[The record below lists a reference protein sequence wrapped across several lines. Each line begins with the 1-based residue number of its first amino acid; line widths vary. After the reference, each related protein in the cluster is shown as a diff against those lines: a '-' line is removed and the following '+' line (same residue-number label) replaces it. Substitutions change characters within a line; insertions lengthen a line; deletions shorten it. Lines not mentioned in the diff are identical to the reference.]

1 MVAALEGPDAREG
14 GMVNPFSLQGWLKLD
29 VLACAL
35 HP

>member
-14 GMVNPFSLQGWLKLD
+14 GRVNPLRGWLKMD
-29 VLACAL
+29 DLACAL